1 MDQDPILQLEARIDD
16 LISLTDQLRQAQ
28 SKVVLER
35 DQLKSKVARLSSKQE
50 KARDR
55 LAQIGERIK
64 ALESSS

>member
-1 MDQDPILQLEARIDD
+1 MDHDPILQLEAQIDE
-16 LISLTDQLRQAQ
+16 L
-28 SKVVLER
+28 VVLTERLRRDHANVSQER
-35 DQLKSKVARLSSKQE
+35 DQLRAKVARLASKQE